1 MLVFFVGV
9 RWHPAIDR
17 GWLLSFRA
25 DLDMSRPREIGSG
38 FTPWKCGDSS
48 WDFEIRTS
56 WNVVK
61 RRETSWN
68 VVKRRETSWNLG
80 TFRQSHL
87 DSERTDTTCL
97 AHVHDMSGAF
107 DAGARHFDCLALS
120 RETCKRPDWK
130 LLLVRWFLDYLNL
143 FNVICIILYYV
154 FRFIGCFGSV
164 WMFLVS
170 SCRRLQRTTENVGV
184 SQVGWQVP
192 GSFRPAHLEPCAQS
206 WDSVKKFCQ
215 LLLVPSKVPGVFRT
229 DNVWATCRYV

>member
-68 VVKRRETSWNLG
+68 VVKRREILEL
-80 TFRQSHL
+80 FDSHL

>member
-1 MLVFFVGV
+1 MLMFFLGV
-9 RWHPAIDR
+9 RWHPASSCHWQR
-17 GWLLSFRA
+17 LAPELP
-25 DLDMSRPREIGSG
+25 SRPRYVQAKRDRIWIYTVEMRRKS
-38 FTPWKCGDSS
+38 DSS
-48 WDFEIRTS
+48 WDSEIRPS
-56 WNVVK
+56 RNVAK

-68 VVKRRETSWNLG
+68 VVKSWNFS
-80 TFRQSHL
+80 THL
-87 DSERTDTTCL
+87 DSERTDTTWHDMTR
-97 AHVHDMSGAF
+97 HVWCMSGAF
-107 DAGARHFDCLALS
+107 AGARHFDCLALS
-120 RETCKRPDWK
+120 HETCKRPDWK
-130 LLLVRWFLDYLNL
+130 LLLVRWFLDYLDL
-143 FNVICIILYYV
+143 FNVICIILNYYV

-170 SCRRLQRTTENVGV
+170 SCRRLQRTTEHV

>member
-1 MLVFFVGV
+1 
-9 RWHPAIDR
+9 
-17 GWLLSFRA
+17 
-25 DLDMSRPREIGSG
+25 
-38 FTPWKCGDSS
+38 
-48 WDFEIRTS
+48 
-56 WNVVK
+56 VK

-80 TFRQSHL
+80 TFRQIHL

-143 FNVICIILYYV
+143 FNVICIILNYYV